1 MAITRRTRFAAG
13 AAVAA
18 LALAGCAAQTDD
30 GNGGDEGSESGGGT
44 IRVAETNTFTSFN
57 SNQIDHN
64 LDVNG
69 KVTYMMR
76 ADWQYIDNELNL
88 VKDESFGTFERT
100 SEDPLTVEYN
110 INDDV
115 VWSDGNAIDKADMLL
130 QWAVLSGHFDNT
142 KKKIAYF
149 AQAGE
154 NAGLSLTDLPEFSDE
169 NTMTLVY
176 SKPYVDWEIGFEMLT
191 SMPAH
196 VVAERAGLTEEELV
210 ELLETAKPGV
220 ENEQLRAVADVWNK
234 DFNTKTLGDDESIY
248 LSSGPMIATDAVED
262 QSITLG
268 VNENYAGDLTPQVD
282 EITVRFIGD
291 AAAQVAALRNGEV
304 DIIAPQPNTDTVE
317 QVNALEDVTVH
328 EGSQL
333 SYDHVDLSFDS
344 DVFSDADVRKAFL
357 LTIPREDILDR
368 LIRPMYA
375 DAVPVNSQIF
385 LPSQGERYETAI
397 AQNGSDAF
405 AEVDIDAAKELLDGR
420 TPTVRI
426 LYNSANPIRVDA
438 FAMIQESAAQAG
450 FDVVDGGDPNW
461 SEKLGDGTYDASLF
475 GWINSGVGFGGVPQL
490 FSSTGGGNYSAYSN
504 DEVDALSDDLMV
516 ELDAEAADEI
526 QMQIDSLL
534 FADSFG
540 LPLFQTPGMDAHS
553 NAVSGVEFMPN
564 KFGVWWNFWEWTI
577 E

>member
-18 LALAGCAAQTDD
+18 LALAGCAAQTEEEPGTEGD
-30 GNGGDEGSESGGGT
+30 GGGGGT
-44 IRVAETNTFTSFN
+44 IRVAETNAFTSFN
-57 SNQIDHN
+57 SNQVDHT

-76 ADWQYIDNELNL
+76 ADWQYIANDLSL

-115 VWSDGNAIDKADMLL
+115 VWSDGNKIDKADMLL
-130 QWAVLSGHFDNT
+130 QWAVLSGHFDNA
-142 KKKIAYF
+142 KKKVAYF
-149 AQAGE
+149 LQGGE
-154 NAGLSLTDLPEFSDE
+154 NAGLSLTDVPEFSDA
-169 NTMTLVY
+169 NSMSLVY
-176 SKPYVDWEIGFEMLT
+176 SKSYVDWEIGFEMLT

-196 VVAERAGLTEEELV
+196 VVAERAGMTEEELV
-210 ELLETAKPGV
+210 ELLETAEPGV

-234 DFNTKTLGDDESIY
+234 DFNIKALGDDPSLY

-268 VNENYAGDLTPQVD
+268 VNEEYAGDLAPQVD

-317 QVNALEDVTVH
+317 QINALQDVTVH

-385 LPSQGERYETAI
+385 LPSQGERYDAAVEV
-397 AQNGSDAF
+397 NGSDAF
-405 AEVDIDAAKELLDGR
+405 AEVDIDMAKELLDGR
-420 TPTVRI
+420 TPTVRL
-426 LYNSANPIRVDA
+426 LYNNTNPIRVDS
-438 FAMIQESAAQAG
+438 FQMIQESASKAG
-450 FDVVDGGDPNW
+450 FTVEDGGDPKW

-490 FSSTGGGNYSAYSN
+490 FSSTGGGNFSAYSN
-504 DEVDALSDDLMV
+504 DEVDQLSDDLMV
-516 ELDAEAADEI
+516 ELDADAADEI
-526 QMQIDSLL
+526 QREIDTLL

-540 LPLFQTPGMDAHS
+540 LPLFQTPGIDAHS
-553 NAVSGVEFMPN
+553 NAVSGVEFNPN